1 MRVIKKYNFLNNY
14 VFNPILERFDISKN
28 DRKYLITFYIN
39 GIMAIVKEWI
49 NNDCEDSIKDIEN
62 IIIKCINR
70 N

>member
-14 VFNPILERFDISKN
+14 VFNTILERFDISKN

-49 NNDCEDSIKDIEN
+49 NKD
-62 IIIKCINR
+62 
-70 N
+70 